1 MSSASQ
7 RTSEPTWDMQPESID
22 NPNSQTLSA
31 RVRSGVLWSIASAAM
46 LKLVGVLTTAVVARI
61 LNPRDFGVFAV
72 ASTVYIIVFSIG
84 ELGVASCLGR
94 GDLDIDANAPT
105 MVLVSWTTS
114 VVQAAAMVV
123 FARPIATALGSAAA
137 AGPIRVMALVVIL
150 VGIFSVPSSQ
160 LMREFKQEKIFKAEA
175 FAFAVSTVVL
185 LVLAKSGS
193 GAMAFAWSRVVGQ
206 FVSGCF
212 VVASVP
218 KNYGP
223 GISRAALSL
232 LLRFGLPLG
241 GASFITCILL
251 NVDYALIGHLLG
263 AVALGTYVL
272 AFNVSSLPGSLFGF
286 MIQNVSLP
294 AFSRV
299 KHDPELLNTTISGAL
314 RAVALLVMPI
324 SAVTMALARPLV
336 LTVYGAKW
344 AASSEVLSILA
355 FYGALTI
362 ICSLVANILA
372 GLGRAG
378 LLLIVQLIWITTLFP
393 AMAIGVHR
401 DGIVGAAVAHVVIIG
416 PIVLPVYLVALMRTT
431 RVRFWSLIKAML
443 PAVLAASAA
452 ALAAKAVASQFAVP
466 WIGLIVGSA
475 AAGIIYVLVAAP
487 LLIDLVNR
495 GRIAKLPIGSI
506 LRPYN
511 FAARLL
517 GLGYRPR
524 HSGTGSERVERV
536 TSQSADLRGEPVA
549 TEAPIIRGRAA
560 LELLMSL
567 ARPEPTAWP
576 ATARTVDRVSDT
588 LQQYRILR

>member
-1 MSSASQ
+1 MTSASQ
-7 RTSEPTWDMQPESID
+7 RTSEPAWNMQPESID
-22 NPNSQTLSA
+22 NPDSQSLSD
-31 RVRSGVLWSIASAAM
+31 RVRRGVLWSIASAAM

-72 ASTVYIIVFSIG
+72 ASTVYIIVFSVG

-123 FARPIATALGSAAA
+123 FARPIATALGSEAA

-160 LMREFKQEKIFKAEA
+160 LMREFKQDKIFKAEA

-185 LVLAKSGS
+185 LVLARSGS

-241 GASFITCILL
+241 GASFVSCILL

-362 ICSLVANILA
+362 ICTLVANILA

-393 AMAIGVHR
+393 AMVIGVHR

-431 RVRFWSLIKAML
+431 GVRCSSLIKAML

-466 WIGLIVGSA
+466 WIGLIVGGA
-475 AAGIIYVLVAAP
+475 AAGLIYVLAAAP

-495 GRIAKLPIGSI
+495 GRIAKLPIESI
-506 LRPYN
+506 LRPYS

-517 GLGYRPR
+517 GLGYRPK
-524 HSGTGSERVERV
+524 HSGTGSERHERV
-536 TSQSADLRGEPVA
+536 TSQSADLTGEPVA

-567 ARPEPTAWP
+567 ARPEPAAWP

-588 LQQYRILR
+588 LQQYRVLG

>member
-1 MSSASQ
+1 MTSTPQ
-7 RTSEPTWDMQPESID
+7 RTSESIGDVTSES
-22 NPNSQTLSA
+22 PANSDPQSLSA
-31 RVRSGVLWSIASAAM
+31 RVRRGALWSIASAAM

-61 LNPRDFGVFAV
+61 LDPSDFGVFAV

-84 ELGVASCLGR
+84 ELGVASCIGR

-123 FARPIATALGSAAA
+123 FARPIATALGSEAA
-137 AGPIRVMALVVIL
+137 AGPIRVMSLVVIL

-160 LMREFKQEKIFKAEA
+160 LMREFKQDKIFKAET
-175 FAFAVSTVVL
+175 FAFVVSTVVL

-212 VVASVP
+212 VAASVP

-223 GISRAALSL
+223 GISRPALSL

-241 GASFITCILL
+241 GASFVSCILL

-299 KHDPELLNTTISGAL
+299 KHDPELLNSTISGAL

-336 LTVYGAKW
+336 LTVYGEKW

-355 FYGALTI
+355 LYGALTI
-362 ICSLVANILA
+362 VCTLVANILA

-378 LLLIVQLIWITTLFP
+378 LLLIVQLIWISTLFP

-416 PIVLPVYLVALMRTT
+416 PIVLPVYLVVLMRTT
-431 RVRFWSLIKAML
+431 GIRCSSLIKALL

-466 WIGLIVGSA
+466 LIALIAGGA
-475 AAGIIYVLVAAP
+475 AAGLVYALAAAP
-487 LLIDLVNR
+487 QLIDLVNR
-495 GRIAKLPIGSI
+495 GQIAKLPVESI

-511 FAARLL
+511 FAARLV
-517 GLGYRPR
+517 GLGYRPK
-524 HSGTGSERVERV
+524 HSGTGSERQEQV
-536 TSQSADLRGEPVA
+536 TRQSAGLPGESVA
-549 TEAPIIRGRAA
+549 TEAPVVKGRAA
-560 LELLMSL
+560 LEMLMSL
-567 ARPEPTAWP
+567 AKPEPTARP
-576 ATARTVDRVSDT
+576 VTTRTVERVADT
-588 LQQYRILR
+588 LQQYRIPG

>member
-1 MSSASQ
+1 MTSTSE
-7 RTSEPTWDMQPESID
+7 RTSEAAWNMTSESIAD
-22 NPNSQTLSA
+22 PDPQSLST
-31 RVRSGVLWSIASAAM
+31 RVRRGALWSIASAAM

-61 LNPRDFGVFAV
+61 LDPRDFGVFAV

-84 ELGVASCLGR
+84 ELGVASCIGR
-94 GDLDIDANAPT
+94 GDLNIDANAPT

-114 VVQAAAMVV
+114 VVQAAAMVI

-137 AGPIRVMALVVIL
+137 AGPIKVMALVVIL

-160 LMREFKQEKIFKAEA
+160 LMREFKQDKIFKAEA
-175 FAFAVSTVVL
+175 VAFAVSTVTL
-185 LVLAKSGS
+185 LVLARSGS

-206 FVSGCF
+206 FVSGCI

-223 GISRAALSL
+223 GISRTAFSL

-241 GASFITCILL
+241 GAGFISCILL

-299 KHDPELLNTTISGAL
+299 KHDAALLNLTIAGAL
-314 RAVALLVMPI
+314 RAVTLLVMPI

-336 LTVYGAKW
+336 LTVYGEKW
-344 AASSEVLSILA
+344 TASAEVLSILA
-355 FYGALTI
+355 LYGALSI
-362 ICSLVANILA
+362 ICTLIANILA

-378 LLLIVQLIWITTLFP
+378 LLLFVQLIWITALFP
-393 AMAIGVHR
+393 AMVIGVHR

-416 PIVLPVYLVALMRTT
+416 PIVLPVYLITLMRTT
-431 RVRFWSLIKAML
+431 GVRFSSLIKAML

-452 ALAAKAVASQFAVP
+452 ALAAKVVASQFAVP
-466 WIGLIVGSA
+466 WVELIAGGAAGGLIYILA
-475 AAGIIYVLVAAP
+475 AAP
-487 LLIDLVNR
+487 QLIDLVNR
-495 GRIAKLPIGSI
+495 GRIAKLPIGRI
-506 LRPYN
+506 LRPYDV
-511 FAARLL
+511 AARLL

-524 HSGTGSERVERV
+524 HSAVGSERHEHV
-536 TSQSADLRGEPVA
+536 TGQSAGLADEPLTPEPPV
-549 TEAPIIRGRAA
+549 IRGRAA

-567 ARPEPTAWP
+567 ATPEAAAWP
-576 ATARTVDRVSDT
+576 AFPRTVDRVSDT
-588 LQQYRILR
+588 LQQIRILR

>member
-1 MSSASQ
+1 
-7 RTSEPTWDMQPESID
+7 
-22 NPNSQTLSA
+22 
-31 RVRSGVLWSIASAAM
+31 M

-61 LNPRDFGVFAV
+61 LDPRDFGVFAV

-123 FARPIATALGSAAA
+123 FARPIATALGSEAAA
-137 AGPIRVMALVVIL
+137 DPIRVMALVVIL

-160 LMREFKQEKIFKAEA
+160 LVREFKQDKIFKAET

-223 GISRAALSL
+223 GISRTALSL

-241 GASFITCILL
+241 GASFISCILL

-272 AFNVSSLPGSLFGF
+272 AFNVSVLPGSLFGF
-286 MIQNVSLP
+286 MIQNVSVP

-299 KHDPELLNTTISGAL
+299 KHDPELLNSTITGAL
-314 RAVALLVMPI
+314 RAIALLVMPI
-324 SAVTMALARPLV
+324 SAVTMALSRPLV
-336 LTVYGAKW
+336 LTVYGGKW

-362 ICSLVANILA
+362 ICTLVANILA

-378 LLLIVQLIWITTLFP
+378 LLLVVQLIWISALFP
-393 AMAIGVHR
+393 AMVIGVHR

-416 PIVLPVYLVALMRTT
+416 PIVLPVYLVTLKRTT
-431 RVRFWSLIKAML
+431 GVRCSSLIRAML

-452 ALAAKAVASQFAVP
+452 ALAAKAIASQFAVP
-466 WIGLIVGSA
+466 WMALIAGGA
-475 AAGIIYVLVAAP
+475 AAGLIYVLIAAP
-487 LLIDLVNR
+487 QLIELVNR
-495 GRIAKLPIGSI
+495 GRIAKLPIESI

-511 FAARLL
+511 YAARLL
-517 GLGYRPR
+517 GLDYRPK
-524 HSGTGSERVERV
+524 HSATGVERHEQV
-536 TSQSADLRGEPVA
+536 AGQSAGLPGGPVA
-549 TEAPIIRGRAA
+549 AEAVAAEAPVIRGRAA

-567 ARPEPTAWP
+567 ARPESAVWP
-576 ATARTVDRVSDT
+576 ATTRTVDRAADT